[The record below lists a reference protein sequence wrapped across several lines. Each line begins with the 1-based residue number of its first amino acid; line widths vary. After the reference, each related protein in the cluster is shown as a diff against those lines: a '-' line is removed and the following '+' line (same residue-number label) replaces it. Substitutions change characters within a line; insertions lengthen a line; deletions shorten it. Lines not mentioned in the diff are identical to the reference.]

1 MIIIV
6 LFLVFHEKD
15 INMKSVFQVALKTLF
30 IIVLAAYLSRN
41 AKAELIVSSVVL
53 FRQESLVLEK
63 NNLK

>member
-15 INMKSVFQVALKTLF
+15 INMKFVFRVALKTLF

-41 AKAELIVSSVVL
+41 AKAELTISSVVL
-53 FRQESLVLEK
+53 LRQESLVLEK

>member
-1 MIIIV
+1 MMIIV
-6 LFLVFHEKD
+6 LLLVFHEKD
-15 INMKSVFQVALKTLF
+15 INIKFVFRVALKTLF

-41 AKAELIVSSVVL
+41 AKAELTISSVVL